1 MLTIRPAPFCQLAK
15 PFHSFHIILL
25 HAPAILVA
33 ETEFV
38 LRGWVFS
45 GFEVPFHGF
54 PVILL
59 YALTLGVAEAQFVL
73 SPARNMLLGSL
84 AIPLHRFHKILLHA
98 FALCVAEAQADL
110 SCLGL
115 CYAKGKGVEK
125 DL

>member
-1 MLTIRPAPFCQLAK
+1 MSLLCRLAK
-15 PFHSFHIILL
+15 RLRGFCIILL
-25 HAPAILVA
+25 YAPAILVA
-33 ETEFV
+33 EPKLV
-38 LRGWVFS
+38 LSGWVSS